1 MLTLRTLLLGLLLTG
16 LALNPVYA
24 AAMASMTDAAGV
36 PQTVHR
42 ENSSTVS
49 AEHEHCQTQS
59 AGHTAKTHF
68 CCKTGQC
75 DCLQATAIAMIAAPD
90 ALAYGVV
97 PVDDLIFTGQ
107 PPLSAVR
114 FFRPP
119 IA

>member
-24 AAMASMTDAAGV
+24 AAMASMADAGV

-49 AEHEHCQTQS
+49 AEHEHCHTQS
-59 AGHTAKTHF
+59 AGPTAKTHF
-68 CCKTGQC
+68 CCKGGQC
-75 DCLQATAIAMIAAPD
+75 DCLQATAIAMIAAPVT
-90 ALAYGVV
+90 LAYGVV
-97 PVDDLIFTGQ
+97 PVEGLIFTG
-107 PPLSAVR
+107 PSPLSAVR